1 MSEKRFVCIDVGY
14 GDDWYITDNGKRLS
28 EMEIVDL
35 LNEQQELIEELHI
48 SDHMGWGRAEKF
60 EKELKQKKIYIKRL
74 EYKVQKFKEMNGE
87 QQATIEQLKAK
98 LKEKEEDERL
108 YANEILELRETNKE
122 HIKFK
127 SLGGDY

>member
-1 MSEKRFVCIDVGY
+1 MNEKRFVCIDVGY

-35 LNEQQELIEELHI
+35 LNEQQATIEALILDRNNQEEKLDIARRNMTKQLEKI
-48 SDHMGWGRAEKF
+48 S
-60 EKELKQKKIYIKRL
+60 
-74 EYKVQKFKEMNGE
+74 E
-87 QQATIEQLKAK
+87 QQATIQQLQAK
-98 LKEKEEDERL
+98 LREKEEDERL

-127 SLGGDY
+127 SLGGNY